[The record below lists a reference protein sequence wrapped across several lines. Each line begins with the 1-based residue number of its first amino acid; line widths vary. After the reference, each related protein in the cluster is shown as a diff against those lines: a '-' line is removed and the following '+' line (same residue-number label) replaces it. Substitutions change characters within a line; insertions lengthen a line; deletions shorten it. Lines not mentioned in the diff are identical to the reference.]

1 MSSDYFSNEI
11 QNTRYGQRIRW
22 RLKTMRIPVIA
33 GNWKMNKNIVESVSL
48 VKELKDFVRGIKG
61 VDIVVCPPFT
71 SLLAVKEII
80 NGTNIHLGAQ
90 NMHWETKGAFTG
102 ETSPLMIKNVGCEY
116 VVLGHSER
124 RQYFKETSEEVA
136 RKTETALSVSLTP
149 IVCVGENLEEKE
161 SGKTES
167 IIEQE
172 IKALFPKIDSTLA
185 GKIIVAYEPIWA
197 IGTGKSSSS
206 QDANLIIKFIRELFS
221 SEYGSKI
228 AERIRILYGGSVN
241 PKNIDEFMNESDID
255 GALVGGASLHALS
268 FYQIV
273 KATKI
278 L

>member
-1 MSSDYFSNEI
+1 MGVKI
-11 QNTRYGQRIRW
+11 
-22 RLKTMRIPVIA
+22 MRIPVIA

-71 SLLAVKEII
+71 SLWVVKEII
-80 NGTNIHLGAQ
+80 NGTNINLGAQ
-90 NMHWETKGAFTG
+90 NMYWETKGAFTG
-102 ETSPLMIKNVGCEY
+102 ETSPLMLKDVGCEY

-136 RKTETALSVSLTP
+136 RKAEAALSVNLIP
-149 IVCVGENLEEKE
+149 IVCVGEKLEEKE

-167 IIEQE
+167 IIKQE
-172 IKALFPKIDSTLA
+172 VKALFSKIDSTLVA
-185 GKIIVAYEPIWA
+185 RTIIAYEPIWA
-197 IGTGKSSSS
+197 IGTGRSSSS
-206 QDANLIIKFIRELFS
+206 KDANLIIKFIRELFS
-221 SEYGSKI
+221 SKYGSKI
-228 AERIRILYGGSVN
+228 AERIRILYGGSVD
-241 PKNIDEFMNESDID
+241 PKNIKEFMNESDID

-268 FYQIV
+268 FSQIV

>member
-1 MSSDYFSNEI
+1 MGVKI
-11 QNTRYGQRIRW
+11 
-22 RLKTMRIPVIA
+22 MRIPVIA

-48 VKELKDFVRGIKG
+48 VKELKDFVRGIEG

-71 SLLAVKEII
+71 SLWVVKEII

-90 NMHWETKGAFTG
+90 NMFWEIKGAFTG
-102 ETSPLMIKNVGCEY
+102 ETSPPMIKDVGCEY
-116 VVLGHSER
+116 VILGHSER
-124 RQYFKETSEEVA
+124 RQYFKETSEEVS
-136 RKTETALSVSLTP
+136 RKTEAALSVNLTP

-172 IKALFPKIDSTLA
+172 IKVLFSKIDSTLA
-185 GKIIVAYEPIWA
+185 ARIIIAYEPIWA
-197 IGTGKSSSS
+197 IGTGRSSSS

-221 SEYGSKI
+221 SKYGSKI

-241 PKNIDEFMNESDID
+241 PKNIDEFVNESEID
-255 GALVGGASLHALS
+255 GALVGGASLNTLS
-268 FYQIV
+268 FSQIV

>member
-1 MSSDYFSNEI
+1 
-11 QNTRYGQRIRW
+11 
-22 RLKTMRIPVIA
+22 MRIPVIA

-61 VDIVVCPPFT
+61 VDIVICPPFT
-71 SLLAVKEII
+71 SLWVIKEII

-90 NMHWETKGAFTG
+90 NMFWEAKGAFTG
-102 ETSPLMIKNVGCEY
+102 ETSPLMLKDTGCEY
-116 VVLGHSER
+116 IILGHSER

-136 RKTETALSVSLTP
+136 RKTEVALSVNLIP

-167 IIEQE
+167 IIEKE
-172 IKALFPKIDSTLA
+172 IKALFPKVDSILA

-197 IGTGKSSSS
+197 IGTGRSSSS
-206 QDANLIIKFIRELFS
+206 QDANLTIKFIRELFS
-221 SEYGSKI
+221 FKYGNKI

-241 PKNIDEFMNESDID
+241 PKNINEFMSESDID
-255 GALVGGASLHALS
+255 GALVGGASLNALS
-268 FYQIV
+268 FSQIV

>member
-1 MSSDYFSNEI
+1 LGVKI
-11 QNTRYGQRIRW
+11 
-22 RLKTMRIPVIA
+22 MRIPVIA
-33 GNWKMNKNIVESVSL
+33 GNWKMNKTIVESVSL

-71 SLLAVKEII
+71 SLWVVKEII

-90 NMHWETKGAFTG
+90 NMYWETKGAFTG
-102 ETSPLMIKNVGCEY
+102 EISPLMLKDVGCEY
-116 VVLGHSER
+116 VILGHSER
-124 RQYFKETSEEVA
+124 RQYFKETSKGVA
-136 RKTETALSVSLTP
+136 RKTEAALSDNLIS

-161 SGKTES
+161 SGKTKA

-172 IKALFPKIDSTLA
+172 IKALFSKIDSTLA
-185 GKIIVAYEPIWA
+185 ARIIVAYEPIWA
-197 IGTGKSSSS
+197 IGTGRSSGS

-241 PKNIDEFMNESDID
+241 PKNISEFMNESDID
-255 GALVGGASLHALS
+255 GALVGGVSLHALS
-268 FYQIV
+268 FSQIV
-273 KATKI
+273 KATEI

>member
-1 MSSDYFSNEI
+1 MGVKI
-11 QNTRYGQRIRW
+11 
-22 RLKTMRIPVIA
+22 MRIPVIA

-48 VKELKDFVRGIKG
+48 VKELKDFVRGIEG

-71 SLLAVKEII
+71 SLWVVKEII

-90 NMHWETKGAFTG
+90 NMYWETKGAFTG
-102 ETSPLMIKNVGCEY
+102 ETSPPMLKDVGCEY
-116 VVLGHSER
+116 VILGHSER

-136 RKTETALSVSLTP
+136 RKTEAALSVNLTP
-149 IVCVGENLEEKE
+149 IVCVGENLKERE

-172 IKALFPKIDSTLA
+172 IKALFSKLDSTLT
-185 GKIIVAYEPIWA
+185 GRIIVAYEPIWA
-197 IGTGKSSSS
+197 IGTGRSSSP

-221 SEYGSKI
+221 SKYGSKI

-241 PKNIDEFMNESDID
+241 PKNIDEFVNESDID
-255 GALVGGASLHALS
+255 GALVGGASLNTLS
-268 FYQIV
+268 FSQIV
-273 KATKI
+273 KAAKI

>member
-1 MSSDYFSNEI
+1 M
-11 QNTRYGQRIRW
+11 GV
-22 RLKTMRIPVIA
+22 KMMRIPVIA

-61 VDIVVCPPFT
+61 VDIVVCPSFT
-71 SLLAVKEII
+71 SLWATKEII

-90 NMHWETKGAFTG
+90 NMYWETKGAFTG
-102 ETSPLMIKNVGCEY
+102 ETSSLMLKDVGCEY

-136 RKTETALSVSLTP
+136 RKTEVALSVNLIP
-149 IVCVGENLEEKE
+149 IVCVGEKLEEKE

-167 IIEQE
+167 IIKQE
-172 IKALFPKIDSTLA
+172 IKALFSKIDSTLVA
-185 GKIIVAYEPIWA
+185 RIIIAYEPIWA
-197 IGTGKSSSS
+197 IGTGRSSGS

-221 SEYGSKI
+221 SKYGSKI
-228 AERIRILYGGSVN
+228 AERIRILYGGSID
-241 PKNIDEFMNESDID
+241 PKNIKEFMNESDID

-268 FYQIV
+268 FSQIV
-273 KATKI
+273 KATEI

>member
-1 MSSDYFSNEI
+1 
-11 QNTRYGQRIRW
+11 
-22 RLKTMRIPVIA
+22 MRIPVIA

-71 SLLAVKEII
+71 SLWVVKEII
-80 NGTNIHLGAQ
+80 NETNIHLGAQ
-90 NMHWETKGAFTG
+90 NMYWDTKGAFTG
-102 ETSPLMIKNVGCEY
+102 ETSPLMLKDVGCEY

-136 RKTETALSVSLTP
+136 RKTEAALSVNLIP
-149 IVCVGENLEEKE
+149 IVCVGEKLEEKE

-167 IIEQE
+167 IIKQE
-172 IKALFPKIDSTLA
+172 IKALFSKIDSTLVA
-185 GKIIVAYEPIWA
+185 RIIIAYEPIWA
-197 IGTGKSSSS
+197 IGTGRSSGS

-221 SEYGSKI
+221 SKYGSKI
-228 AERIRILYGGSVN
+228 AERIRILYGGSVD
-241 PKNIDEFMNESDID
+241 PKNIKEFMNESDID

-268 FYQIV
+268 FSQII
-273 KATKI
+273 KATEI

>member
-1 MSSDYFSNEI
+1 MGVKI
-11 QNTRYGQRIRW
+11 
-22 RLKTMRIPVIA
+22 MRIPVIA
-33 GNWKMNKNIVESVSL
+33 GNWKMNKNIVESVAL

-71 SLLAVKEII
+71 SLLVVKEII

-102 ETSPLMIKNVGCEY
+102 EISPLMIKNVGCEY

-136 RKTETALSVSLTP
+136 RKTETAISVSLTP

-167 IIEQE
+167 IIKQE

-255 GALVGGASLHALS
+255 GALVGGASLHTLS
-268 FYQIV
+268 FSQIA
-273 KATKI
+273 KAAKI